1 MSVTFST
8 DHSSGDKG
16 GLADRQT
23 VLNAAVAGSPRQK
36 SLAEELVRSAMAVG
50 RLPANLI
57 LSTFTS
63 QISAAWLAKYH
74 PEVATMKANIAANPN
89 AAGNVTELNAAQIRA
104 VDDAMA
110 QNLIHAFLDILAT
123 MS

>member
-1 MSVTFST
+1 MSVVFST
-8 DHSSGDKG
+8 DNSSGGKG
-16 GLADRQT
+16 ALGNLQT

-36 SLAEELVRSAMAVG
+36 QLAEELVRSAMSVG

-74 PEVATMKANIAANPN
+74 PEIANLKASITANPN
-89 AAGNVTELNAAQIRA
+89 AIGNITELNAAQIRA

-110 QNLIHAFLDILAT
+110 QNLISADSDVLAT